1 MQRHF
6 LEVQYKSRATLTT
19 FGTSVAVSSIR
30 GLSPLR
36 SSKTPK
42 SHPVQDK
49 QGTNFA
55 SKKLNS
61 RAMHQCDNNG
71 KCQFGLLGTVVIVFR
86 CRVGQRGEVLNWEDL
101 SALEASKHS
110 PLKTHHSQ
118 SSTRQIQNTKTI
130 PSFKV
135 SSDHI
140 SVALL
145 SIGALCVASPK
156 PQVTCS
162 PVNPN
167 SGSPGAKP

>member
-1 MQRHF
+1 MSAHPNSESWLMQRHF
-6 LEVQYKSRATLTT
+6 LEVQCKSRATLVT

-36 SSKTPK
+36 SSKTSK

-61 RAMHQCDNNG
+61 RAIHQCDNND

-101 SALEASKHS
+101 SALETSKHS
-110 PLKTHHSQ
+110 PLNTHHTQ
-118 SSTRQIQNTKTI
+118 SSTRQNTKYKDHYQLQSI
-130 PSFKV
+130 IGSYISSSLVYWSFMR
-135 SSDHI
+135 
-140 SVALL
+140 
-145 SIGALCVASPK
+145 
-156 PQVTCS
+156 
-162 PVNPN
+162 
-167 SGSPGAKP
+167 